1 MKTIL
6 VENKPLIRQELEE
19 ILRGIREVNVAGSF
33 ENSEKALEYA
43 KENIVEFALLNTE
56 LQTMD
61 GLDLGRKLREIR
73 PGIVLIYMTENA
85 DRFEEILKMKADYC
99 IMEPCSRVDIE
110 DAAQRAKLL
119 IRRQKKCVT
128 VKMFGRFDVFVDGRL
143 LYFKNAKSKELLALC
158 MDRCGGSVSM
168 EEAVDKLW
176 PERAYDEKVKRL
188 YRKAVMNLQGA
199 LKEKGITEL
208 FQTNRGSCHISS
220 GEVECDYFTYLVE
233 PKKNSK
239 MFHGEYLF
247 DYSWGEETLA
257 NLMNEY

>member
-1 MKTIL
+1 MRRK
-6 VENKPLIRQELEE
+6 LEE
-19 ILRGIREVNVAGSF
+19 MLGEIREVNVVGSF
-33 ENSEKALEYA
+33 GESEKALGYA
-43 KENIVEFALLNTE
+43 EENIVEFALLNTE
-56 LQTMD
+56 LQAMD
-61 GLDLGRKLREIR
+61 GLDLGRRLREAR
-73 PGIVLIYMTENA
+73 PGIVLIYLTENT
-85 DRFEEILKMKADYC
+85 DRLVDILKMKADYC
-99 IMEPCSRVDIE
+99 ILEPCSRGDIE

-119 IRRQKKCVT
+119 AGRQKKCVT

-188 YRKAVMNLQGA
+188 YRKAVMNLQGT

-208 FQTNRGSCHISS
+208 FQTKRGSCHISS

-233 PKKNSK
+233 PEKNSR
-239 MFHGEYLF
+239 MFQGEYLF

-257 NLMNEY
+257 NLMNAY

>member
-6 VENKPLIRQELEE
+6 VESEPLMRQELEKMM
-19 ILRGIREVNVAGSF
+19 GDIREVNVVGSF
-33 ENSEKALEYA
+33 GNPEKALEYA
-43 KENIVEFALLNTE
+43 GENIVEFALLNTE
-56 LQTMD
+56 MPAMD
-61 GLDLGRKLREIR
+61 GLDLGKRLREIC
-73 PGIVLIYMTENA
+73 PGIVLIYITENSDRLA
-85 DRFEEILKMKADYC
+85 DIIKMKADYC
-99 IMEPCSRVDIE
+99 IMKPYSREDLE
-110 DAAQRAKLL
+110 DAAQRAGLL
-119 IRRQKKCVT
+119 AGRQRKVVT
-128 VKMFGRFDVFVDGRL
+128 VKMFGRFDVFVNEKV

-188 YRKAVMNLQGA
+188 YRKAVMNLQGT
-199 LKEKGITEL
+199 LREKGLTEL
-208 FQTNRGSCHISS
+208 FQTERGSCHISR

-233 PKKNSK
+233 PDKNST

-257 NLMNEY
+257 NLMHAY